1 MYSVAA
7 TCYHFKGL
15 VVRWRGEVESVSVL
29 QRWNIMEDLVSFI
42 PEVTWWLSLPFLPEG
57 NNGSDIN

>member
-29 QRWNIMEDLVSFI
+29 HRRNIMEDLLSFI
-42 PEVTWWLSLPFLPEG
+42 PEVIWWLTLPFSIRG
-57 NNGSDIN
+57 Q